1 MYELGACKC
10 ISTCKTNLINSCGK
24 GRAWLDDITWF
35 PKKERN
41 LRAFQGLSYHS
52 KFMCI
57 DSHWGKGTTE
67 SHSQTSPPCHHSSPS
82 HDSLISTLTILFHL
96 GCLGPNIASVKL
108 GNKYDIFRL
117 RYPAAYK
124 ERFKWKDLVI
134 IFLLF
139 TSTC

>member
-1 MYELGACKC
+1 
-10 ISTCKTNLINSCGK
+10 
-24 GRAWLDDITWF
+24 
-35 PKKERN
+35 
-41 LRAFQGLSYHS
+41 
-52 KFMCI
+52 MCI

-96 GCLGPNIASVKL
+96 GCLGANIASVKL

-139 TSTC
+139 SSISYFKIIIFLFRSKSKLVIFFWLETYLNFICFVHILIFKWS